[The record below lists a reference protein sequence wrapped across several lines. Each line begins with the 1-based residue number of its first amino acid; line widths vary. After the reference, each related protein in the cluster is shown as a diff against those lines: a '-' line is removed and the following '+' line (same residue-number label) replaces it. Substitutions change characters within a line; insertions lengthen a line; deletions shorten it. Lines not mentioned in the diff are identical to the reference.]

1 MPPPIYEAACA
12 SPSAGTSAAAS
23 TTSASVTP
31 SSFATA
37 GMCARSMPPLSF
49 IQFQHVC
56 GDTPRPTSL
65 SAAWSLR
72 GVSISSRASPPESI
86 VRRRRDC
93 DMLNPYLSSR
103 RASSLACAGS
113 GDSLEMPIDYA
124 EMGARLRAA
133 REAKRPK
140 LTQKAAAKK
149 LGMTPQN
156 VSLIEQGSVSTSM
169 KNIEQYAALVG
180 CRLAIVLARA
190 GDKRALTAA
199 RLVELLPV
207 LDESVFETLE
217 GSVALWEA
225 KHGAGR
231 REGAGS
237 P

>member
-1 MPPPIYEAACA
+1 
-12 SPSAGTSAAAS
+12 
-23 TTSASVTP
+23 
-31 SSFATA
+31 
-37 GMCARSMPPLSF
+37 
-49 IQFQHVC
+49 
-56 GDTPRPTSL
+56 
-65 SAAWSLR
+65 
-72 GVSISSRASPPESI
+72 
-86 VRRRRDC
+86 
-93 DMLNPYLSSR
+93 
-103 RASSLACAGS
+103 
-113 GDSLEMPIDYA
+113 MPIDYEA
-124 EMGARLRAA
+124 IGETLRVAR
-133 REAKRPK
+133 K
-140 LTQKAAAKK
+140 LAHLKQSDVATV
-149 LGMTPQN
+149 LEMTPQN